1 MEDQIKNMLADLVE
15 NISDYSVEFL
25 PRDQLNP
32 ERQILNVEIHGI
44 MSTTTALERIFT
56 CRNRLLSELPI
67 KKRRVLRKDYGD
79 YEPLDEMG
87 EPVGRHLDGSEDL
100 VIIVHN
106 SFHTQPKGP
115 HEFRRVIEVYQKD
128 RCI

>member
-1 MEDQIKNMLADLVE
+1 MLADLVE
-15 NISDYSVEFL
+15 NINDYSVEFL
-25 PRDQLNP
+25 PRHQLNP
-32 ERQILNVEIHGI
+32 ERQILEVEIHGI

-56 CRNRLLSELPI
+56 YRDQLLSELPI

-87 EPVGRHLDGSEDL
+87 EPVSRYLDGSEEL

-115 HEFRRVIEVYQKD
+115 HEFRRVIEVYRRD
-128 RCI
+128 

>member
-1 MEDQIKNMLADLVE
+1 MENQIKTMLADLVE
-15 NISDYSVEFL
+15 NINDYSVEVL
-25 PRDQLNP
+25 PRDRLNP
-32 ERQILNVEIHGI
+32 ERQILDVEIHGI
-44 MSTTTALERIFT
+44 MSTTTALERIFAY
-56 CRNRLLSELPI
+56 RDQSLREVPI

-87 EPVGRHLDGSEDL
+87 EPVGGCLDGSEEL

-115 HEFRRVIEVYQKD
+115 HEFRRVIEVYRKE
-128 RCI
+128 